1 MGKKADRIDN
11 AFLFA
16 LSSIGLLISFIQ
28 IRQENLSGLI
38 EAIPFLLLG
47 IALPFYVGYMR
58 GAIEKDS
65 IGERIRG
72 WIYLVIGTMS
82 YFAFFISSWLR
93 MNYPQ
98 FQFIHNQIL
107 LALVLTASS
116 FLVYALIR
124 WTRRVFRRS
133 LNQYALSGTA
143 LSAFSFAFVLT
154 MVINLYHDISG
165 KDLFA
170 MVSTGPTEL
179 LFWITVGLASFLIFL
194 ICEKASADA
203 AERDLPLPRFHR
215 RVARITNFFLVK
227 GLYLGAVL
235 MEYTIDFNLKARLL
249 WLLSYVLWFMGSLF
263 WIARVSLLPL
273 VFFSLAILVASLE
286 GAIFCRTKTM
296 NFMGIET
303 RIPEKTSYCVVV
315 FAIMATMILAGFS
328 LTLAGL
334 LVVFTVLSLASYF
347 INHASGNH
355 RSNSSAA

>member
-1 MGKKADRIDN
+1 MENKVDRLDN

-47 IALPFYVGYMR
+47 IVLPFYVGYMR

-72 WIYLVIGTMS
+72 WIYLITGTIS
-82 YFAFFISSWLR
+82 YFAIFISSWLR

-98 FQFIHNQIL
+98 FLWLHSQIL
-107 LALVLTASS
+107 LTLLLTASS
-116 FLVYALIR
+116 FLVYALIK
-124 WTRRVFRRS
+124 WTRRVFSQS

-154 MVINLYHDISG
+154 MIISLYHDYSV
-165 KDLFA
+165 KDLLA
-170 MVSTGPTEL
+170 IVSTGSTEL
-179 LFWITVGLASFLIFL
+179 LFWITIVLASSLIVM

-203 AERDLPLPRFHR
+203 SERDLPLPQFHK

-227 GLYLGAVL
+227 GLYLGIVL

-249 WLLSYVLWFMGSLF
+249 WLLSYALWFTGSLF
-263 WIARVSLLPL
+263 WVARVSFLPL
-273 VFFSLAILVASLE
+273 VFFILTTFVASFAA
-286 GAIFCRTKTM
+286 AIFYRTKTID
-296 NFMGIET
+296 FLSIEN
-303 RIPEKTSYCVVV
+303 RYPVKTPYCLIASCVV
-315 FAIMATMILAGFS
+315 ITMIFAGFS
-328 LTLAGL
+328 LILAVS
-334 LVVFTVLSLASYF
+334 LVIFTVLSLF
-347 INHASGNH
+347 
-355 RSNSSAA
+355 SAFKNVGETRADGQT